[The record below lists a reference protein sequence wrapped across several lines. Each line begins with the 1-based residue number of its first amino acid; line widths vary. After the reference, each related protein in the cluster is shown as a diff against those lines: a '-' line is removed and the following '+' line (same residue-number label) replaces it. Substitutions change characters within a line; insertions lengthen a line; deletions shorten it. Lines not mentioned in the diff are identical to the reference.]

1 MGTLYGESV
10 PTLFAAVMGGAA
22 ILQAPAATL
31 RIGELLRSCPN
42 AMDIKPEQVPNLFG
56 GTMRVEEV
64 TNPFLPS
71 SRSGRGPVDK
81 VALLSHM
88 LEQVLTLLRLLLLLF
103 FCCPFFMLV
112 CTRFCCIPRRTTTR
126 SSSSRRRVRR
136 VWGRLVRRSCNPY
149 RSAQA
154 FCPSSWWTASRSRSW
169 TLASPQC
176 TRRRSRRFSS
186 AATMAPSRRTTT
198 RWCAKGFRLIHR
210 ISARTTRSTWLHVE
224 SRQPLA
230 PSGGPPQVRPYCLAP
245 VPPGAGRRRRLDGRV
260 EWVRCRGGVLCVFR
274 GRGRQP
280 LSFVQ
285 RIILHRVLH
294 ARAKLLRLPD
304 LPGLLCSSKWRR
316 PRLRLF
322 GNQRRRRAIVGG
334 IGACA
339 VRARSRARAHPP
351 LPRTQAFFG

>member
-149 RSAQA
+149 RSA
-154 FCPSSWWTASRSRSW
+154 
-169 TLASPQC
+169 
-176 TRRRSRRFSS
+176 
-186 AATMAPSRRTTT
+186 
-198 RWCAKGFRLIHR
+198 
-210 ISARTTRSTWLHVE
+210 
-224 SRQPLA
+224 
-230 PSGGPPQVRPYCLAP
+230 
-245 VPPGAGRRRRLDGRV
+245 
-260 EWVRCRGGVLCVFR
+260 
-274 GRGRQP
+274 
-280 LSFVQ
+280 
-285 RIILHRVLH
+285 
-294 ARAKLLRLPD
+294 
-304 LPGLLCSSKWRR
+304 
-316 PRLRLF
+316 
-322 GNQRRRRAIVGG
+322 
-334 IGACA
+334 
-339 VRARSRARAHPP
+339 
-351 LPRTQAFFG
+351 